1 MDEKKPGD
9 RIVVKAI
16 RDNSKTVGMTLV
28 LGSQEVEVPVRPTRP
43 DRPVPYDPLGVEEE
57 MPLPADPLP
66 PPVDN
71 APRVLGVRVVPLTDQ
86 IRAQTGVSVRR
97 GAYVESVS
105 RGSVADRANIPVGA
119 VIVSYDGRRVDD
131 AVGLIQMVRS
141 SPADRTIPV
150 NYYYGN
156 RMESTQL
163 YYGNPRDLPPPNDR
177 DLGPGTPG
185 ANGDRPAL
193 RMLQNALEAVEGG
206 EMPAGMVSQEQVDSL
221 SRRVRDLEQE
231 VRELREELRAMRNGS
246 TMNDISLIAI
256 ASTWSAESF
265 VRLLLATLCGAA
277 LGWEREKKAKPAG
290 LRTHMMVSLGAAT
303 FVLAGLHYT
312 ESLGQNEPSWL
323 EVDLFRI
330 VSGII
335 GGVGFLGA
343 GSIIE
348 SRGDVR
354 GLTTAASIWVAAATG
369 LACGMGFYGLGV
381 MAIGLAMIT
390 LVCVGAFE
398 RFFFDGKSDP
408 GP

>member
-1 MDEKKPGD
+1 MQSRTRYGIALVLGGVLLLSPQAAKAQGALERLGNLLDQVQQNRPDRPNRPPPTDTIERPYLGAMLDSAVADADPQQNQGLLVTNVNPGGPAAQAGLQQGDRIMSIDGKMFGSLDELAAWMDEKKPGD

-231 VRELREELRAMRNGS
+231 VRELREELRAMRNG
-246 TMNDISLIAI
+246 
-256 ASTWSAESF
+256 
-265 VRLLLATLCGAA
+265 R
-277 LGWEREKKAKPAG
+277 
-290 LRTHMMVSLGAAT
+290 
-303 FVLAGLHYT
+303 
-312 ESLGQNEPSWL
+312 
-323 EVDLFRI
+323 DL
-330 VSGII
+330 
-335 GGVGFLGA
+335 
-343 GSIIE
+343 
-348 SRGDVR
+348 
-354 GLTTAASIWVAAATG
+354 
-369 LACGMGFYGLGV
+369 
-381 MAIGLAMIT
+381 
-390 LVCVGAFE
+390 
-398 RFFFDGKSDP
+398 
-408 GP
+408 

>member
-1 MDEKKPGD
+1 
-9 RIVVKAI
+9 
-16 RDNSKTVGMTLV
+16 
-28 LGSQEVEVPVRPTRP
+28 
-43 DRPVPYDPLGVEEE
+43 
-57 MPLPADPLP
+57 
-66 PPVDN
+66 
-71 APRVLGVRVVPLTDQ
+71 
-86 IRAQTGVSVRR
+86 
-97 GAYVESVS
+97 
-105 RGSVADRANIPVGA
+105 
-119 VIVSYDGRRVDD
+119 
-131 AVGLIQMVRS
+131 
-141 SPADRTIPV
+141 
-150 NYYYGN
+150 
-156 RMESTQL
+156 
-163 YYGNPRDLPPPNDR
+163 
-177 DLGPGTPG
+177 
-185 ANGDRPAL
+185 
-193 RMLQNALEAVEGG
+193 
-206 EMPAGMVSQEQVDSL
+206 
-221 SRRVRDLEQE
+221 
-231 VRELREELRAMRNGS
+231 
-246 TMNDISLIAI
+246 MNDISLIAI

-312 ESLGQNEPSWL
+312 ETLGQNEPSWL